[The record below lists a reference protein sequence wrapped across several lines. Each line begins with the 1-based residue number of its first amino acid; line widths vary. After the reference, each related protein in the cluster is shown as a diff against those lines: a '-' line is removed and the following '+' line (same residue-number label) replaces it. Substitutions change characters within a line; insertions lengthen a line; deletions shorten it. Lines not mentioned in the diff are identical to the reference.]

1 VTKAQ
6 IIKYLKT
13 SDMKPLIKEADRIR
27 CLYCQDK
34 VFIRGLIEFSNY
46 CARDCLYCGLR
57 STNKKVKR
65 YRMPIKDILT
75 AVKVVADKG
84 VKTIVLQSGDDF
96 FYTKEKLVKLIKSI
110 KKINKGT
117 AVTLS
122 IGERPTEEYKA
133 FFDAG
138 ADRYLIRHETANP
151 ILYKKIHPKQ
161 SLEKRKAI
169 LYNLKKIGY
178 QIGCGCIIG
187 LPHQSIEDLA
197 EDILFIEALQPDMVG
212 MGPFIPQDDTP
223 LSHNKSPA
231 EGLVLKM
238 LALTRIVTKNAHIP
252 ATTALATLDKKQ
264 GYAQGLKAGCN
275 VIMVSYTPD
284 RYKVNYKIYNDKVN
298 TDINV
303 AQDAIKKSKRIMSF
317 ERGDSLKK

>member
-1 VTKAQ
+1 MTKAQ
-6 IIKYLKT
+6 IIKFLKA
-13 SDMKPLIKEADRIR
+13 SDIKPLIKEADRIR
-27 CLYCQDK
+27 CLYCQDD

-46 CARDCLYCGLR
+46 CVRDCLYCGLR
-57 STNKKVKR
+57 TSNNKVER

-75 AVKVVADKG
+75 AVRVIADKG
-84 VKTIVLQSGDDF
+84 IKTIVLQSGDDF
-96 FYTKEKLVKLIKSI
+96 YYTKEKIVKLIKSI
-110 KKINKGT
+110 KKINKAS

-122 IGERPTEEYKA
+122 IGERPIEEYKA
-133 FFDAG
+133 FFEAG
-138 ADRYLIRHETANP
+138 ADRYLIRHETANS

-187 LPHQSIEDLA
+187 LPGQTIEDLA
-197 EDILFIEALQPDMVG
+197 EDILFIKDLQPDMVG

-223 LSHNKSPA
+223 LSGNNSPA
-231 EGLVLKM
+231 EKLVLKM

-252 ATTALATLDKKQ
+252 ATTALATLDEKQ

-284 RYKVNYKIYNDKVN
+284 LYKVNYKIYNDKVSTN
-298 TDINV
+298 IEN
-303 AQDAIKKSKRIMSF
+303 AQEAIKKAKRTMSF

>member
-1 VTKAQ
+1 
-6 IIKYLKT
+6 
-13 SDMKPLIKEADRIR
+13 
-27 CLYCQDK
+27 
-34 VFIRGLIEFSNY
+34 
-46 CARDCLYCGLR
+46 
-57 STNKKVKR
+57 
-65 YRMPIKDILT
+65 MPIKDILT
-75 AVKVVADKG
+75 AVRVIADKG
-84 VKTIVLQSGDDF
+84 IKTIVLQSGDDF
-96 FYTKEKLVKLIKSI
+96 YYTKEKIVKLIKSI
-110 KKINKGT
+110 KKINKAS

-122 IGERPTEEYKA
+122 IGERPIEEYKA
-133 FFDAG
+133 FFEAG
-138 ADRYLIRHETANP
+138 ADRYLIRHETANS

-187 LPHQSIEDLA
+187 LPGQTIEDLA
-197 EDILFIEALQPDMVG
+197 EDILFIKDLQPDMVG

-223 LSHNKSPA
+223 LSGNNSPA
-231 EGLVLKM
+231 EKLVLKM

-252 ATTALATLDKKQ
+252 ATTALATLDEKQ

-284 RYKVNYKIYNDKVN
+284 LYKVNYKIYNDKVSTN
-298 TDINV
+298 IEN
-303 AQDAIKKSKRIMSF
+303 AQEAIKKAKRTMSF

>member
-1 VTKAQ
+1 MTKAQ

-34 VFIRGLIEFSNY
+34 VLIRGLIEFSNY
-46 CARDCLYCGLR
+46 CIRDCLYCGLR
-57 STNKKVKR
+57 TSNSKVER
-65 YRMPIKDILT
+65 YRMSTKDILT
-75 AVKVVADKG
+75 AVRVVADKG
-84 VKTIVLQSGDDF
+84 IKTIVLQSGDDF

-122 IGERPTEEYKA
+122 IGERPLKEYKA

-151 ILYKKIHPKQ
+151 LLYKEMHPKQ

-187 LPHQSIEDLA
+187 LPHQTLEDLA
-197 EDILFIEALQPDMVG
+197 EDILFIQDLQPAMVG

-223 LSHNKSPA
+223 LFGNKSPA
-231 EGLVLKM
+231 EELVLKM

-264 GYAQGLKAGCN
+264 GYTQGLKVGCN

-284 RYKVNYKIYNDKVN
+284 LYKVNYKIYNDTVN
-298 TDINV
+298 TDIKN
-303 AQDAIKKSKRIMSF
+303 AQEAIERAERQMSF